1 MCGLYGRYVFPWLM
15 DWLLRGEKF
24 AEQRKKVLAD
34 AAGVVVEIG
43 FGTGL
48 NLAHYGPHVV
58 RLFAVEPVAML
69 PGRVRQR
76 IGACPIPVERVEAR
90 AESLPLTS
98 GSCDCAVTTWTLCSV
113 GDVAAS
119 LAELKRVLR
128 PGGKLIF
135 LEHGLSDNPS
145 VAKWQRRLTP
155 IQRVLGCGCRL
166 DRPIG
171 SFVEQSGLSV
181 ERMDRFVLEHESP
194 IFATMYAG
202 VARKADTAH
211 RY

>member
-58 RLFAVEPVAML
+58 RLLAVEPVAML
-69 PGRVRQR
+69 PGKVRQR
-76 IGACPIPVERVEAR
+76 ISASSIPVERIEAP

-113 GDVAAS
+113 RDVAGS
-119 LAELKRVLR
+119 LVELKRVLR

-135 LEHGLSDNPS
+135 LEHGLSDDPA
-145 VAKWQRRLTP
+145 VAKWQGRLTP
-155 IQRVLGCGCRL
+155 VQRVLGCGCHL

-171 SFVEQSGLSV
+171 RFIEQSGLAV
-181 ERMDRFVLEHESP
+181 ERMNRFVLDNESP
-194 IFATMYAG
+194 IVATMYAG
-202 VARKADTAH
+202 VARKTEG
-211 RY
+211 R

>member
-48 NLAHYGPHVV
+48 NLAHYGPRVV
-58 RLFAVEPVAML
+58 RLIAVEPVAML
-69 PGRVRQR
+69 TSRVQR
-76 IGACPIPVERVEAR
+76 RIDDCPIPVERVTTQ
-90 AESLPLTS
+90 AESLPLAS

-113 GDVAAS
+113 RDVAAS

-135 LEHGLSDNPS
+135 LEHGLSDDPA
-145 VAKWQRRLTP
+145 VARWQRRLTP
-155 IQRVLGCGCRL
+155 VQRVLGCGCRL

-171 SFVEQSGLSV
+171 TSIGESGLTV
-181 ERMDRFVLEHESP
+181 ERLERFVLAGESP
-194 IFATMYAG
+194 VYGTMYAG
-202 VARKADTAH
+202 IARKTEG
-211 RY
+211 R

>member
-1 MCGLYGRYVFPWLM
+1 MYGKYIFPWLM

-24 AEQRKKVLAD
+24 AKLRSTVLAD
-34 AAGVVVEIG
+34 ASGVVVEIG

-69 PGRVRQR
+69 PGKVQQR
-76 IGACPIPVERVEAR
+76 IGASPIPVERIAAR
-90 AESLPLTS
+90 AESLPLSS

-119 LAELKRVLR
+119 LAEAKRVLR

-135 LEHGLSDNPS
+135 LEHGLSDDPA
-145 VAKWQRRLTP
+145 VAKWQGRLTP
-155 IQRVLGCGCRL
+155 IQRVLGCGCHL

-171 SFVEQSGLSV
+171 QFVEQSGLAV
-181 ERMDRFVLEHESP
+181 ERMDRFVMEGESP
-194 IFATMYAG
+194 VFATMYAG
-202 VARKADTAH
+202 VARREKGS
-211 RY
+211 